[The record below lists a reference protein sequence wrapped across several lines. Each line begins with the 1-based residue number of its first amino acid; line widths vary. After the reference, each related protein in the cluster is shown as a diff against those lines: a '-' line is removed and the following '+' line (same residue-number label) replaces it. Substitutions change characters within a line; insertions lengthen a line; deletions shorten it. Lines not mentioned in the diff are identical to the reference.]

1 MVKLMS
7 IVNISKEELM
17 MKSKLLIRLGA
28 PVLALSLV
36 AACGTDNE
44 QDPVEDN
51 APMEP
56 TEENGENQDN
66 MMEDD
71 NLDGAPNE
79 EEVPNDNLG
88 DDEDRK

>member
-1 MVKLMS
+1 
-7 IVNISKEELM
+7 